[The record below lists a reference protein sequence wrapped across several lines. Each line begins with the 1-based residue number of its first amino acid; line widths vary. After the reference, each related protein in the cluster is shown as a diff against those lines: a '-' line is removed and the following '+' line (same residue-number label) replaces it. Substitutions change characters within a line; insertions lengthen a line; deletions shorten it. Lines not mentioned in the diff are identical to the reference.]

1 MKIDSTIN
9 KILYVPFNE
18 DYSVDTNIQKILTE
32 EEFFEECFYMPDFEE
47 EIKEL
52 VEKTEEEINAFEIDL
67 TKEELLE
74 KYQQN
79 KREKEAFF
87 NWIENNQNDIYCVK
101 GDAGIGKTTFVHYLE
116 YVYRNTLTEWD
127 IIDMT
132 KSIEAV
138 KILNNKLSIPRFNN
152 IFYKSVS
159 VIIKKL
165 VDGLIES
172 WDDGKIDYEKSSGN
186 IEQIMNNYSQFE
198 GYYPITFVNDF
209 FEGIKVIGKK
219 NMDDKTYVENC
230 SKFIFDYFDDYLK
243 SNKREKDEVISNIL
257 ELYVYYVCCK
267 NITKKYFLAFDNLE
281 KFIGTD
287 EIYDKQLISFV
298 SKIRHIQKTV
308 SENNVKLASKF
319 QIAIFMRNTSTR
331 MFTPQQIAEIFP
343 HIVELSEWF
352 QSAKVIQKK
361 IEWYRTK
368 GIDVDEAE
376 RLLDI
381 INDIGH
387 GKMTILKVYA
397 LNLICFLTMIR
408 ELL

>member
-138 KILNNKLSIPRFNN
+138 KILN
-152 IFYKSVS
+152 
-159 VIIKKL
+159 
-165 VDGLIES
+165 
-172 WDDGKIDYEKSSGN
+172 
-186 IEQIMNNYSQFE
+186 
-198 GYYPITFVNDF
+198 
-209 FEGIKVIGKK
+209 
-219 NMDDKTYVENC
+219 
-230 SKFIFDYFDDYLK
+230 
-243 SNKREKDEVISNIL
+243 SNFAL
-257 ELYVYYVCCK
+257 E
-267 NITKKYFLAFDNLE
+267 
-281 KFIGTD
+281 
-287 EIYDKQLISFV
+287 
-298 SKIRHIQKTV
+298 
-308 SENNVKLASKF
+308 
-319 QIAIFMRNTSTR
+319 
-331 MFTPQQIAEIFP
+331 
-343 HIVELSEWF
+343 
-352 QSAKVIQKK
+352 
-361 IEWYRTK
+361 
-368 GIDVDEAE
+368 
-376 RLLDI
+376 
-381 INDIGH
+381 
-387 GKMTILKVYA
+387 
-397 LNLICFLTMIR
+397 
-408 ELL
+408 